1 MKVGGLREVMD
12 GSEIIPPG
20 AFSFEL
26 LTSAAHLR
34 QAVTQELAA
43 TSGKHMVKNL
53 RLYMKKIPN
62 EERPDIPVQ

>member
-12 GSEIIPPG
+12 GSEIVARG

-43 TSGKHMVKNL
+43 TSGK
-53 RLYMKKIPN
+53 YG
-62 EERPDIPVQ
+62 EEPAPVYEEDS

>member
-12 GSEIIPPG
+12 GSEIVPRG

-26 LTSAAHLR
+26 LTSAAYLR

-43 TSGKHMVKNL
+43 TSGK
-53 RLYMKKIPN
+53 YG
-62 EERPDIPVQ
+62 EEPAPVYEEDS